1 MWSVAKV
8 VYRTVIALNFMLT
21 MALKMDS
28 IHFKNLE
35 NTTN

>member
-1 MWSVAKV
+1 MWSAAKI

-21 MALKMDS
+21 MSLKMDS
-28 IHFKNLE
+28 IQFKKLK